1 MEKEAGKIAAN
12 EALRRFRKCQKV
24 EQEEIARILETY
36 RPQIS
41 LYETGKREM
50 RSGQIR
56 AICEHYN
63 VSADYLLGLTDE
75 YRPLRDSRDET

>member
-1 MEKEAGKIAAN
+1 MEAN
-12 EALRRFRKCQKV
+12 EALHRFREQTVV
-24 EQEEIARILETY
+24 EQAELAKVLHTY
-36 RPQIS
+36 RQQVS
-41 LYETGKREM
+41 LYEAGKREM

-75 YRPLRDSRDET
+75 YRPLREEAGKS

>member
-1 MEKEAGKIAAN
+1 MEKEVGKIAAN
-12 EALRRFRKCQKV
+12 EALRRFREFQKID
-24 EQEEIARILETY
+24 QEELARILETY

-50 RSGQIR
+50 KSGQIR

-75 YRPLRDSRDET
+75 YRPLHGDPDET

>member
-1 MEKEAGKIAAN
+1 MKIGD
-12 EALRRFRKCQKV
+12 ALRRFREHGRV
-24 EQEEIARILETY
+24 EQAEVAEVLNTY
-36 RPQIS
+36 RQQIS

-50 RSGQIR
+50 KSGQIR

-75 YRPLRDSRDET
+75 YRPLHGDRDES

>member
-1 MEKEAGKIAAN
+1 MEIN
-12 EALRRFRKCQKV
+12 EALRRFREHQKI
-24 EQEEIARILETY
+24 EQAELAKVLNTY

-50 RSGQIR
+50 KSGQIK

-75 YRPLRDSRDET
+75 YRPLRCGEDETAADGSEG

>member
-1 MEKEAGKIAAN
+1 MEIN
-12 EALRRFRKCQKV
+12 EALRRFREHQKI
-24 EQEEIARILETY
+24 EQAELAKVLNTY

-50 RSGQIR
+50 KSGQIK

-75 YRPLRDSRDET
+75 YRPLRCGEDETASDGTP